1 MSRRA
6 VIVAV
11 IVTALLA
18 GIWWWTKPKSPND
31 ARAGA
36 RRTTVV
42 DVQPVARK
50 TMPVTL
56 DTVGTVEAERSVEVR
71 AQVSGILKRAAFV
84 EGQRVKAGD
93 LLFEIEAAPFVA
105 ALEQAKAAL
114 ARDRAQADNAKAQLD
129 RLAPLSEQGY
139 VTRGEIDQARAAA
152 AAAAATVAADDAAL
166 SKAEIDLSYTRIHAP
181 IAGRTGN
188 LLLKPGNLVSINSSL
203 VTINQTQPVL
213 VRFTIPQQQLDAVR
227 RHQKKNDIAVE
238 VRAEGSTSALLGA
251 GKLVFVDNAVNAQTG
266 TVLLKARLPNTEET
280 LLPGQFVGVRAILA
294 QEPNRVVLPEAALQ
308 TGQQGRFVYLVD
320 NGKAK
325 LQTVTVDRQVGDEVV
340 VAQGLEGG
348 ESLIV
353 RFPRDLAPG
362 AAVTTKSAKPETTT
376 P

>member
-1 MSRRA
+1 MTRRA
-6 VIVAV
+6 VVVAV
-11 IVTALLA
+11 VVTALVA

-42 DVQPVARK
+42 DVQPVLRK

-56 DTVGTVEAERSVEVR
+56 DAVGTVEAELAVEVR

-84 EGQRVKAGD
+84 EGQRVKTGD
-93 LLFEIEAAPFVA
+93 LLFEIEAGPFVA

-114 ARDRAQADNAKAQLD
+114 ARDRAQAENAKGQLE
-129 RLAPLSEQGY
+129 RLAPLIDQGY
-139 VTRGEIDQARAAA
+139 VTRGEYDQARAAA
-152 AAAAATVAADDAAL
+152 AAAAATVAADAAAVA
-166 SKAEIDLSYTRIHAP
+166 KAEIDLGYTRIHAP
-181 IAGRTGN
+181 ITGRTGN
-188 LLLKPGNLVSINSSL
+188 LLLKAGNLVSVNTSL

-213 VRFTIPQQQLDAVR
+213 VRFTIPQQQLDTVR
-227 RHQKKNDIAVE
+227 RYQKQNDITIE
-238 VRAEGSTSALLGA
+238 VHAEAAQSALLGS
-251 GKLVFVDNAVNAQTG
+251 GKLVFVDNAVNTQTG
-266 TVLLKARLPNTEET
+266 TVLLKARLPNKDEA

-308 TGQQGRFVYLVD
+308 TGQQGRFVYLMD
-320 NGKAK
+320 DGKAR
-325 LQTVTVDRQVGDEVV
+325 LQPVTVERQVGDEVV

-348 ESLIV
+348 ETLIV

-362 AAVTTKSAKPETTT
+362 TAVTAKSPAPDKPA

>member
-6 VIVAV
+6 VVVAV
-11 IVTALLA
+11 VVTALIA
-18 GIWWWTKPKSPND
+18 GVWWWTKPKSPND

-42 DVQPVARK
+42 DVQPVLRK

-56 DTVGTVEAERSVEVR
+56 DAVGTVEAELAVEVR
-71 AQVSGILKRAAFV
+71 AQVSGILKRAAFT

-93 LLFEIEAAPFVA
+93 LLFEIEAGPFVA

-114 ARDRAQADNAKAQLD
+114 ARDRAQAENAKAQLE
-129 RLAPLSEQGY
+129 RLAPLIDQGY
-139 VTRGEIDQARAAA
+139 VTRGEYDQARAAA
-152 AAAAATVAADDAAL
+152 AAAAATVAADAAAVA
-166 SKAEIDLSYTRIHAP
+166 KAEIDLGYTRIHAP
-181 IAGRTGN
+181 ITGRTGN
-188 LLLKPGNLVSINSSL
+188 LLLKAGNLVSVNTSL

-213 VRFTIPQQQLDAVR
+213 VRFTIPQQQLDTVR
-227 RHQKKNDIAVE
+227 RHQKQGDIAVDVHAE
-238 VRAEGSTSALLGA
+238 ASQRAPLGT
-251 GKLVFVDNAVNAQTG
+251 GKLVFVDNAVNTQTG
-266 TVLLKARLPNTEET
+266 TVLLKARLPNKDEA

-320 NGKAK
+320 DGKAR
-325 LQTVTVDRQVGDEVV
+325 LQPVTVERQVGDEVV
-340 VAQGLEGG
+340 VAQGLQGG
-348 ESLIV
+348 ETLIV

-362 AAVTTKSAKPETTT
+362 TAVTTNEAKPQ
-376 P
+376 

>member
-1 MSRRA
+1 MSCRA
-6 VIVAV
+6 IIVAV
-11 IVTALLA
+11 VVTALVA

-36 RRTTVV
+36 RRATVV

-56 DTVGTVEAERSVEVR
+56 DAVGTVEAERSVEVR
-71 AQVSGILKRAAFV
+71 AQVSGILKRAAFA

-152 AAAAATVAADDAAL
+152 AAAAATVAADEAAL
-166 SKAEIDLSYTRIHAP
+166 SKAEIDLSYTRIRAP

-188 LLLKPGNLVSINSSL
+188 LLLKPGNLVSINSIL
-203 VTINQTQPVL
+203 VTINQTRPVL
-213 VRFTIPQQQLDAVR
+213 VRFTIPQQQLDDIR
-227 RHQKKNDIAVE
+227 RHQKGNDITVE

-251 GKLVFVDNAVNAQTG
+251 GSLVFVDNTVNAQTG
-266 TVLLKARLPNTEET
+266 TVLLKARLPNKEET

-294 QEPNRVVLPEAALQ
+294 QEPNRVVLPETALQ
-308 TGQQGRFVYLVD
+308 TGQQGRFVYLLD

-325 LQTVTVDRQVGDEVV
+325 LQPVTVERQVGDEVV
-340 VAQGLEGG
+340 VAEGLEGG

-362 AAVTTKSAKPETTT
+362 SAVTTKEATAK
-376 P
+376 

>member
-11 IVTALLA
+11 IVTALVA

-36 RRTTVV
+36 RRATVV

-56 DTVGTVEAERSVEVR
+56 DAVGTVEAERSVEVR

-152 AAAAATVAADDAAL
+152 AAAAATVAADEAAL

-181 IAGRTGN
+181 ITGRTGN

-213 VRFTIPQQQLDAVR
+213 VRFTVPQQQLDDVR
-227 RHQKKNDIAVE
+227 RYQKKNDIAVE
-238 VRAEGSTSALLGA
+238 VRAEGSAGTPLGA

-266 TVLLKARLPNTEET
+266 TVLLKARLPNKEET

-294 QEPNRVVLPEAALQ
+294 QEPNRVVLPETALQ

-340 VAQGLEGG
+340 VSQGLEGG

-362 AAVTTKSAKPETTT
+362 TAVTTKSAKPETST